1 MIFNICIGALTI
13 ALLAL
18 IILESIARKNRSI
31 KTNAIFSPNRFRI
44 YTTVVVCALL
54 ILEIIAY
61 SQNMFGTTL
70 FAINIIILSFL
81 CGINAYQ
88 CLNNDSWFDAS
99 KKTPKKDGKY
109 LCIYNIGDRDIC
121 IAMRFIKDGERFVH
135 ISAEEVDSTGV
146 VKYWAYLP
154 DRDRFDFLINS

>member
-1 MIFNICIGALTI
+1 
-13 ALLAL
+13 
-18 IILESIARKNRSI
+18 
-31 KTNAIFSPNRFRI
+31 
-44 YTTVVVCALL
+44 
-54 ILEIIAY
+54 
-61 SQNMFGTTL
+61 MFETTL
-70 FAINIIILSFL
+70 FAVNIIILSFL
-81 CGINAYQ
+81 CGINVYQ

-135 ISAEEVDSTGV
+135 ISTEEDDSTGV